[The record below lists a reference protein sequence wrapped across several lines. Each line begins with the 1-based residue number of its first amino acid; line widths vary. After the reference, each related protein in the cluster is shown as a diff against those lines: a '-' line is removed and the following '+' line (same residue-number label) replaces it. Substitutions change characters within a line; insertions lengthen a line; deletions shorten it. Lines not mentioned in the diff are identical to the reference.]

1 VLAVHTAMSAADA
14 IAATVASSGAE
25 GGIPS
30 VPFSF
35 VVEVAKYCVGVLLAL
50 AFLDYFFAR
59 QWQGRYF
66 VLHTA
71 ANAAIALAVL
81 PDVFNIVTDP
91 VSTLRLTSCWAFPT
105 GACFAIHFYHMLAPG
120 FVLYS
125 VDWLHHIL
133 MVVLGCPCIIAGQVG
148 PLMNFN
154 LFFIC
159 GVPGGI
165 DYLML
170 ALVKERL
177 MLPLTEKKHNN
188 TIQVSD
194 AGSLAAGIADGGVL
208 LRAYLVMRAIIL
220 TLSPLWM
227 CALRCRYGFAPRPSS
242 SLLPCAGSS
251 CTSRRSTSA
260 RSLCTLWCVVARRP
274 INQSSR
280 RIKADVV
287 W

>member
-1 VLAVHTAMSAADA
+1 MSAADA
-14 IAATVASSGAE
+14 ITATVATSSE
-25 GGIPS
+25 GIPS

-35 VVEVAKYCVGVLLAL
+35 VVDVAKYCVGMLLAL

-194 AGSLAAGIADGGVL
+194 PSSARVHGSSRSERWVGTRAWRRALTGGLTVRNRNPAPAVCLPRHAGFFRFVRSVHSLAGG
-208 LRAYLVMRAIIL
+208 
-220 TLSPLWM
+220 
-227 CALRCRYGFAPRPSS
+227 C
-242 SLLPCAGSS
+242 
-251 CTSRRSTSA
+251 
-260 RSLCTLWCVVARRP
+260 
-274 INQSSR
+274 
-280 RIKADVV
+280 
-287 W
+287 